1 MKKKDIL
8 SATETT
14 ILKLFAQ
21 GYKSPEVAK
30 LRFNSKKTITTHRNS
45 ILAKLNVRS
54 ITAAVVSACQLGIL
68 QYQTIQLIPRSPKQS
83 KPKKQ

>member
-1 MKKKDIL
+1 MFFLRIIFCGITKKSIQTMKKKDIL

-54 ITAAVVSACQLGIL
+54 ITAAR
-68 QYQTIQLIPRSPKQS
+68 RSS
-83 KPKKQ
+83 WHR